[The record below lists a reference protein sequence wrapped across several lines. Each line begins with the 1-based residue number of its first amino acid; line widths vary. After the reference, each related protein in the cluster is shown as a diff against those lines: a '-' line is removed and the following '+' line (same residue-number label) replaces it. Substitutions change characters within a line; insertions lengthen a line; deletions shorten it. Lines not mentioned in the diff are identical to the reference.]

1 MIKFFQPWCGHCTRM
16 KPDWDRLAEEAH
28 PSVFI
33 ADIDCSQETQ
43 ICLEEGIDGFPTIKV
58 YKDGSEDTY
67 NDGRDFNSLK
77 TFVDE
82 QLAQK
87 CLATKAAETCSRK
100 AIKYITKWNEQD
112 KENRKKEII
121 RLEGMAA
128 KSMTT
133 DLKTWLRERI
143 IILKQITDKDEL

>member
-1 MIKFFQPWCGHCTRM
+1 M